1 MNTYTYANSLS
12 EHKKWFA
19 ASPKV
24 FFHPGV
30 KLIEYLISFDFYDQ
44 FGFGIF
50 DGFYVV
56 WTKLCVSVS
65 VGQSDSDQFRVS
77 KSLLIKMLF

>member
-1 MNTYTYANSLS
+1 MNTYMYANSLS

-30 KLIEYLISFDFYDQ
+30 KLIEYFISFDFYDQ

-56 WTKLCVSVS
+56 WPMSSGQNSVCLCFCWPVRLWSV
-65 VGQSDSDQFRVS
+65 QSQ
-77 KSLLIKMLF
+77 